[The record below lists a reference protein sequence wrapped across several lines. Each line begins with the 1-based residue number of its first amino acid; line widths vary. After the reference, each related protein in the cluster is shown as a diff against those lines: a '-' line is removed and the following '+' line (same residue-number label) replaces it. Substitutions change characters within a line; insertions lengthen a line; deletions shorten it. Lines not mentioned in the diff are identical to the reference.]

1 MVWTFDL
8 PCLPLLCMSCCGGL
22 TCLCLSR
29 NWWNWISKLRRIL
42 KGKIVSACYK
52 KRTLSV
58 TFLFFDFIWILK
70 MTNRIWQNFL
80 ASNIHRGINKV
91 AAQKSSSI
99 EHQQLCH
106 HTYKSASAINLN
118 MWVKYILATDILA
131 TRILLSRWLLLTKYL
146 NIGLLHRRSSFQELG
161 CSEHLSSL
169 YEQPLLSTLSDLMA
183 FWLINKK
190 A

>member
-8 PCLPLLCMSCCGGL
+8 PCLPLLCVSCCGGL

-99 EHQQLCH
+99 YLMFQR
-106 HTYKSASAINLN
+106 YFDSGVMNLN
-118 MWVKYILATDILA
+118 FQPWDSK
-131 TRILLSRWLLLTKYL
+131 RLLTRPTRNSATSKTSWSRLL
-146 NIGLLHRRSSFQELG
+146 NQTCRR
-161 CSEHLSSL
+161 LSLKTNHSL
-169 YEQPLLSTLSDLMA
+169 ILCDVHNIP
-183 FWLINKK
+183 
-190 A
+190 